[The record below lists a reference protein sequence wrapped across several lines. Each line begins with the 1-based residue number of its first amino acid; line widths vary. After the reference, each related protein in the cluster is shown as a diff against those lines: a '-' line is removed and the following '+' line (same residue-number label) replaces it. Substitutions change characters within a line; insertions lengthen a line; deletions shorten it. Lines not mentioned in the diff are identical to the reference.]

1 MATVALGSGWH
12 RKCISGSERQLSKLD
27 SYIAGSVIELK
38 LSPVK
43 RLKEFVTIKPALQI
57 IFEGI
62 LQTEEKTKSAT
73 RL

>member
-1 MATVALGSGWH
+1 MHFWF
-12 RKCISGSERQLSKLD
+12 ERQLSKLD
-27 SYIAGSVIELK
+27 SYTAVGSAIELK

-43 RLKEFVTIKPALQI
+43 RLKEFVTIKPTLQI